1 MIEINTTD
9 VYCFVFND
17 LRSYAGNKYK
27 HFVIYNAI
35 NEIQFINFYHNVYVF
50 LTLYKNL
57 RVLLQWQQLCFII
70 RFNLNFIFGLTYKRG
85 LFYVWPHF
93 VIRNVLDS
101 TIIFVLINE
110 FIFYGDLLLSQTC
123 FNLAQIPKHIFSS
136 FSSSVRLSINLFF
149 GVFR

>member
-57 RVLLQWQQLCFII
+57 GVLRQWPQYLDF
-70 RFNLNFIFGLTYKRG
+70 TYI
-85 LFYVWPHF
+85 LF
-93 VIRNVLDS
+93 LD
-101 TIIFVLINE
+101 
-110 FIFYGDLLLSQTC
+110 
-123 FNLAQIPKHIFSS
+123 
-136 FSSSVRLSINLFF
+136 
-149 GVFR
+149 